1 MQECL
6 LVEKVDIEEKEVAV
20 GIVQMT
26 EALLLG

>member
-6 LVEKVDIEEKEVAV
+6 LVEKVDVEEKEVAV

-26 EALLLG
+26 EVLLLG